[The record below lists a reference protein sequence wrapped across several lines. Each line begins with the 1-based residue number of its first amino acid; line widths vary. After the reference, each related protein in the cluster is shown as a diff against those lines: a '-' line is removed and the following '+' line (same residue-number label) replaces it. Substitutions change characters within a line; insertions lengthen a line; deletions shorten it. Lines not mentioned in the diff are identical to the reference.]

1 MKKLISV
8 LSLSLLLCGC
18 GIIPKRVEFG
28 QDKVKAF
35 PVLKA
40 SDKEVQ
46 RQVAQRAALKTE
58 ETLRAAIKTDAA
70 PEVVKPATEATVL
83 SESVASSLG
92 PPLSPAPAE
101 LPSEKLAAKLD
112 KSVAKFNERVEDFKE
127 SNNENAGKKIEGTGF
142 LQVPYFVYLG
152 GVLLLIFIGFI
163 LFKIAKAAAS
173 TYLNAQT
180 GGAFGLGQKAIRQVV
195 SGGNVFKEWLGKE
208 VPELTAEVRAK
219 IETLFHDAH
228 LQEQDEDVKLLIKNL
243 LEKKK

>member
-1 MKKLISV
+1 MKNLISV

-46 RQVAQRAALKTE
+46 RQAAQRAAVKTE

-70 PEVVKPATEATVL
+70 PEVVKPAAEASVL
-83 SESVASSLG
+83 SDSVASSLG
-92 PPLSPAPAE
+92 PPLSPAAAD

-152 GVLLLIFIGFI
+152 GVLALIFIGFI
-163 LFKIAKAAAS
+163 LLKVAKAAAS

-180 GGAFGLGQKAIRQVV
+180 GGAFGLGQKALRQVV
-195 SGGNVFKEWLGKE
+195 SGGNLFKKWLEEE
-208 VPELTAEVRAK
+208 VPELTAEVRSK
-219 IETLFHDAH
+219 VETLFHDAQH
-228 LQEQDEDVKLLIKNL
+228 HEQDEDVKLLVEKLLGKKN
-243 LEKKK
+243 